1 MVFGGRSEL
10 FWAGSPRV
18 IFSEN
23 GIARCGCF
31 ENLLR
36 MSLPLSVS
44 SLFRRELLAHL
55 TERFL
60 TDLRRS
66 DVYLGEGKLE
76 LGESRP
82 AGNVLLG

>member
-31 ENLLR
+31 ENLLHMR
-36 MSLPLSVS
+36 FPLSVS
-44 SLFRRELLAHL
+44 SLFRRESLARS

-60 TDLRRS
+60 TDLRRT
-66 DVYLGEGKLE
+66 DVYFGEGKLE
-76 LGESRP
+76 LRESRP

>member
-1 MVFGGRSEL
+1 M
-10 FWAGSPRV
+10 

-31 ENLLR
+31 ENLLLMR
-36 MSLPLSVS
+36 FPLSVS
-44 SLFRRELLAHL
+44 SLFRRELLARS

-60 TDLRRS
+60 TDLRRA
-66 DVYLGEGKLE
+66 DVYFEEGKLE
-76 LGESRP
+76 LRESRP